1 MSYQKEDEETLLQQE
16 SAPVVNSQPN
26 KRAGYWLVTLVL
38 ALVSIVGLVSLSQQ
52 KTVYN
57 PFIKRTQLAK
67 NKVIMYTSLSDSE
80 KSDLFD
86 EFKETFGKVYKSK
99 SEEEEKFSNF
109 KNFLKLVDKR
119 NEKESKKDG
128 TATHGVTIFADLS
141 EDEFKTYLGFKDSD
155 ESRKRRI
162 LKSSKKVKV
171 PKYTGDEDS
180 VNWAGVY
187 TTSVK
192 DQGYCGSCWA
202 FSASEQIESDS
213 IRSGILTTSDSLSP
227 QQIVSCDHYDYG
239 CNGGNTESAYEY
251 VQKAGGLETN
261 AAYPYTSY
269 FDSDGTC
276 KAAEKKFKVTVDEYY
291 TINGEDDMEDYVKS
305 TGPLS
310 ICLAASSWSSYQSG
324 VVSSCDKQVDHCVQV
339 VGVNS
344 KEGYWV
350 VRNSWGTEW
359 GEKGYIYLKTG
370 ENMCDIDY
378 DPTYTVPRAV

>member
-1 MSYQKEDEETLLQQE
+1 MSYQNEDEETLLQE
-16 SAPVVNSQPN
+16 KEIVINSQPIKKSN
-26 KRAGYWLVTLVL
+26 YWIVALVL
-38 ALVSIVGLVSLSQQ
+38 VLVSVIGLVALSQQ

-67 NKVIMYTSLSDSE
+67 STIVMYSSLSDSE
-80 KSDLFD
+80 QSELFD
-86 EFKETFGKVYKSK
+86 EFKEQFGKEYASK
-99 SEEEEKFSNF
+99 NEEEEKFSNF
-109 KNFLKLVDKR
+109 KTFLKLVDQR
-119 NEKESKKDG
+119 NEDEGKKDG

-141 EDEFKTYLGFKDSD
+141 EDEFKTYLGFKESD
-155 ESRKRRI
+155 ASRARRALSI
-162 LKSSKKVKV
+162 SKKAKV
-171 PKYTGDEDS
+171 AKYTGDDNV
-180 VNWAGVY
+180 VNWADVY

-202 FSASEQIESDS
+202 FSATEQIESDS
-213 IRSGILTTSDSLSP
+213 IRTGILTTSDSLSP
-227 QQIVSCDHYDYG
+227 QQIVSCDKYDYG

-251 VQKAGGLETN
+251 IQQTGGLETN
-261 AAYPYTSY
+261 SAYPYTSY

-276 KAAEKKFKVTVDEYY
+276 KSADKKYRVTIDEYY
-291 TINGEDDMEDYVKS
+291 TVNGEDEMEDYVKS

-344 KEGYWV
+344 DEGYWI

-370 ENMCDIDY
+370 ENMCEISY
-378 DPTYTVPRAV
+378 DPTYTTPKAV